1 MSEHDRDTPLRLADA
16 VRLGFPHGGI
26 TVAGLRREG
35 QRGNLRMWR
44 IANKDFTS
52 LAAISEMMDRC
63 HVKPPLQNSSYVQ
76 HAEIAAHRGS
86 SITSDVRSAQAAA
99 KVILQG
105 LRKPSRPTLRKISR
119 RPDG

>member
-63 HVKPPLQNSSYVQ
+63 HVTPNLQSSNFVPP
-76 HAEIAAHRGS
+76 AAIERQLGS
-86 SITSDVRSAQAAA
+86 STTSGKSTALAAA
-99 KVILQG
+99 RAIFAEHK
-105 LRKPSRPTLRKISR
+105 RRSKPSLRKISR